1 MLFSGM
7 DTALTLWVTV
17 GAIGVA
23 ILYLILNAI
32 KGINMKV
39 SELAAALTTLNTQV
53 EKVRVEVQK
62 LKDSLSDVDL
72 PPEAEQAL
80 ASLTTALK
88 AVDDINVDEA

>member
-1 MLFSGM
+1 MT
-7 DTALTLWVTV
+7 TAITLWVTV

-32 KGINMKV
+32 KGIKMKV

-53 EKVRVEVQK
+53 EKVRAEVQK
-62 LKDSLSDVDL
+62 LKDALSDVDL

-80 ASLTTALK
+80 ANLQTAIK
-88 AVDDINVDEA
+88 GVDDINPDEQT